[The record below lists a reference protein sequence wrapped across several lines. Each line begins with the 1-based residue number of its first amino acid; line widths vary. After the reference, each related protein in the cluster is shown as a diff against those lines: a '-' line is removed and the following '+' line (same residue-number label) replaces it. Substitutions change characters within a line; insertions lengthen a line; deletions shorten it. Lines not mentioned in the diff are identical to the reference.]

1 MSRSL
6 NEVSALA
13 KKAARGAGYSWGMA
27 EEAGWAVWWLCR
39 QGVDGAGLLADFL
52 RDEVQS
58 VPVYEAGHWRLASGA
73 LCPLHAGVALSDSAG
88 LPNLH
93 TECFDKVACPA
104 LILPFVSTLAKVRCV
119 TVEVKTA
126 EGGAMVTGEAV
137 QVAPEWGRRSSP
149 VELSFSNVT
158 VTAKTQSSRAHSPE
172 TTWQQLEEFAAKTYA
187 PATEASRQKGA
198 GADGDSGAS
207 KA

>member
-39 QGVDGAGLLADFL
+39 QGIDGAGFLAAFL
-52 RDEVQS
+52 RDEAHTA
-58 VPVYEAGHWRLASGA
+58 PVYEAGQWRLASGA
-73 LCPLHAGVALSDSAG
+73 LCPIYAGVALSDGAG
-88 LPNLH
+88 LPDVPA
-93 TECFDKVACPA
+93 ERFGKVACPA
-104 LILPFVSTLAKVRCV
+104 LLLPFLSTLAKVRST

-126 EGGAMVTGEAV
+126 GGEAMVTGAAV
-137 QVAPEWGRRSSP
+137 QLAPEWGKRCGP
-149 VELSFSNVT
+149 VELSFSNVA
-158 VTAKTQSSRAHSPE
+158 VPIKTHNSRAHSPE
-172 TTWQQLEEFAAKTYA
+172 STWKELEEFAAKTYA

-198 GADGDSGAS
+198 GAVGVAGAS